1 MFVFGK
7 EVYMIFSAQRNV
19 LQTGESE
26 QRGGALTQEQIVE
39 KVVDYVTSGFNVAR
53 FNMCERGEIS
63 REVFAG
69 EVMEH
74 IRSTYRVNEA
84 QVREIYG
91 QFSRFVWSY
100 YIIDG
105 LIADPDIS
113 DIRITDFRHVYIKRR
128 GVRSLSDIRFQSEE
142 DYERFVERV
151 ALKNKV
157 NMGNNNAINIFT
169 DKSLEDWILRFNL
182 STRYVL
188 SGSAPM
194 LHIRKHARH
203 KKLLPRLVA
212 DAMLPEELA
221 ALLMDKIEAG
231 ESFLLCGAGSAGK
244 TTLMNAMLEI
254 IPDRFS
260 IFCVQEAEELFSMRA
275 REFCAY
281 HIVDNRGEGKVR
293 YTLED
298 ISRNGL
304 LVDSDVYMIGEI
316 KGGEAKDFLYAVH
329 TGAICYASIH
339 ANSPRDAYFRLV
351 DYVKRSSS
359 HSTEEI
365 LFMLR
370 SLKNCIFLKKY
381 KIDTITE
388 IAWCDEKN
396 EMSFNTIYSREG

>member
-1 MFVFGK
+1 MG
-7 EVYMIFSAQRNV
+7 FSAQKNV
-19 LQTGESE
+19 LSGNRGGNTARSLTESE
-26 QRGGALTQEQIVE
+26 IV
-39 KVVDYVTSGFNVAR
+39 KQVVDYVTSGFNVAR

-69 EVMEH
+69 EVRQY
-74 IRSTYRVNEA
+74 IRNTYNVTESQLNR
-84 QVREIYG
+84 IYE

-113 DIRITDFRHVYIKRR
+113 DIRIIDAEHVYVKKR
-128 GVRSLSDIRFQSEE
+128 GVRMLSGVKFDSSE

-157 NMGNNNAINIFT
+157 NMGNNNAISVFT
-169 DKSLEDWILRFNL
+169 DKSLDDWILRFNL
-182 STRYVL
+182 STKFVL
-188 SGSAPM
+188 SGMSPM
-194 LHIRKHARH
+194 LHIRKHAKR
-203 KKLLPRLVA
+203 KKLFSRLVEEG
-212 DAMLPEELA
+212 MLSPELA
-221 ALLMDKIEAG
+221 LTLVGKIEAG

-244 TTLMNAMLEI
+244 TTLMNAMIET
-254 IPDRFS
+254 IPERFS
-260 IFCVQEAEELFSMRA
+260 IFCVQEAEELFSMRS
-275 REFCAY
+275 REFFSY
-281 HIVDNRGEGKVR
+281 HIVENRGDGRIK
-293 YTLED
+293 YSLED
-298 ISRNGL
+298 IARNGL

-339 ANSPRDAYFRLV
+339 ANSPQDAYFRLV

-381 KIDTITE
+381 KIDTVTCME
-388 IAWCDEKN
+388 WSDEKK
-396 EMSFNTIYSREG
+396 EMKFTNIFAREGL